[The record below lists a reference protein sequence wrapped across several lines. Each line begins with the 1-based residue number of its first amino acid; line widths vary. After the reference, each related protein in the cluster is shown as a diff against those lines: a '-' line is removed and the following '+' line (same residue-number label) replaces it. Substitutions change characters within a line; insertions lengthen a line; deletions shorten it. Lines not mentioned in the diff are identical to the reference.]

1 MLAKLQ
7 QLYREQGRQEVWSL
21 FVEKFEQLHDE
32 YYAQGDLVAAD
43 LVTDLVAW
51 LQNDL
56 EGINDK
62 GI

>member
-7 QLYREQGRQEVWSL
+7 ELYREQGRQEVWSL